1 MKIRWPVISNKEK
14 TAQSSEEQPVEPV
27 RILEAKESEGSV
39 YLRLAM
45 SREFYNELYEFLE
58 RKGYMCFGREKAGI
72 SLLLEFGLSEESHET
87 LERNKDEM
95 WEASSSYAAINF
107 QTSEYYARN
116 STITRGLRIHL
127 QENKSLKRKL
137 REQGFGSYLSEDA
150 WDKWDDNFVN
160 ELYRRYVFCK

>member
-1 MKIRWPVISNKEK
+1 MKIRWPVISNREK
-14 TAQSSEEQPVEPV
+14 IAQSSEEQPVEPV

-58 RKGYMCFGREKAGI
+58 HKGYVCFGREKAGI

-95 WEASSSYAAINF
+95 SEMSSSYATMNF

-116 STITRGLRIHL
+116 SAITRGLRIHL

-137 REQGFGSYLSEDA
+137 KEQDAGSRLPEDE
-150 WDKWDDNFVN
+150 WDKWDDDFIN